1 LNCFSQIDTSKI
13 SDTTKVVLSKEVAK
27 QVVKDLIKLDGCVE
41 ELKLTQIK
49 VAKLEERESQKDTII
64 NLLKEK
70 DKNNMFIIEQK
81 DKQLKISED
90 LSNSLQK
97 EIKSQ
102 KRQTFFYKLG
112 TFAGVVATAT
122 LTMLLIV
129 N

>member
-1 LNCFSQIDTSKI
+1 LNCFSQIDKSKI